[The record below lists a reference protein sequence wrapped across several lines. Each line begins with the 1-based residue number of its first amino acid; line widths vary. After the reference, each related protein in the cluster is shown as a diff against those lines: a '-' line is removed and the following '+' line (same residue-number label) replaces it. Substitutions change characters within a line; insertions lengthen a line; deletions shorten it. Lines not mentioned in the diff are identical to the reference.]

1 MTVSPGAIWLITGC
15 SSGFGRDLALA
26 GLRHGYRVIAT
37 ARKLAAIADL
47 EAEGAAILQ
56 LDVTASPEALAA
68 FAKEALQIYGGLDV
82 LVSNAG
88 FCQSGALEETSHE
101 QRLAQFATNFFGAI
115 NLTNAFLPHLRQQRS
130 GTIVNISS
138 MGGILNNAGA
148 GIYCAS
154 KAALDSIS
162 DTWSRELRPFNIRCV
177 SVQPGAFAT
186 AVGSAANFKRG
197 ETYIKGY
204 DTAHGWIDM
213 LSGEGGNEP
222 GDPRKGAERI
232 IQLVQLETLPMRFAL
247 GDDGWDLVT
256 QSHSEII
263 DGYKKY
269 ETLSKGTN
277 RDGLNSSN
285 GASMLKE
292 KFAS

>member
-1 MTVSPGAIWLITGC
+1 MP
-15 SSGFGRDLALA
+15 
-26 GLRHGYRVIAT
+26 
-37 ARKLAAIADL
+37 
-47 EAEGAAILQ
+47 
-56 LDVTASPEALAA
+56 
-68 FAKEALQIYGGLDV
+68 V
-82 LVSNAG
+82 L
-88 FCQSGALEETSHE
+88 L
-101 QRLAQFATNFFGAI
+101 
-115 NLTNAFLPHLRQQRS
+115 
-130 GTIVNISS
+130 
-138 MGGILNNAGA
+138 
-148 GIYCAS
+148 
-154 KAALDSIS
+154 
-162 DTWSRELRPFNIRCV
+162 
-177 SVQPGAFAT
+177 QPGAFAT

-197 ETYIKGY
+197 ETYIEGY

-247 GDDGWDLVT
+247 GVSWISSCCPTSSDSTKACSDFKDDGWDLVT